1 MKLLTELKPS
11 EAKAYFLKGSSY
23 FNHDF
28 PLYISF
34 EPILQDVAKVL
45 DGKQYFEFKGSSP
58 ALLPDVNYNFIAN
71 KDGRFAWR
79 PIELMHP
86 AIYVSLVNLMCGDDN
101 WEELTKRFAEFANDC
116 VTCCSPLVISED
128 EQSDKAAQVRNWW
141 QAVEQQ
147 SLKYS
152 LEFSHVLH
160 TDVSDCY
167 ASLYTHSIAWAL
179 HGLDIAKAKKG
190 DKALLGNCIDS
201 HMQASRYG
209 QTNGISQGSVLMDFI
224 AELVLGY
231 VDTLVAADIGD
242 KKDFRILR
250 YRDDYRIFA
259 NSDVRAE
266 EILKVISD
274 KLRMVGMHLGVAK
287 TNLSTNV
294 VEGSIKS
301 DKLAGIDLQSLGSSN
316 AKTLQK
322 QLLRLHSFGRRFPN
336 SGALRRLVG
345 ELHGKVLK
353 LKVVPDDL
361 EVQIA
366 IATDIAVVSPSTFP
380 AVAGLLSQLLSLAPS
395 ESKGELWARIVLK
408 MSKVPYNGY
417 LQIWLQRVAKPKL
430 GGLEFNSNDAICR
443 VVDGEDISLWNNE
456 WISSADLK
464 ASLLVSKIIVKEAA
478 ETSPIV
484 ALDEVEL
491 FTQYAW
497 AY

>member
-1 MKLLTELKPS
+1 MKLLTELTPS

-45 DGKQYFEFKGSSP
+45 NGKQYFEFKLSNP

-179 HGLDIAKAKKG
+179 HGLDIAKAQKG

-259 NSDVRAE
+259 NSDVCAE
-266 EILKVISD
+266 EILKIISD

-316 AKTLQK
+316 AKTIQK

-430 GGLEFNSNDAICR
+430 GGLEFNSNDPICR

-464 ASLLVSKIIVKEAA
+464 ASLLVSKILVKEAT